1 MLGEDGGDLL
11 FDGDLDDRWEDVPSG
26 GNGDDIFVVDNVPA
40 VRDKVS
46 CGGGFDRVLAD
57 SKDLVADDCER
68 VRVVHGSK
76 AEVQEQQNAFFE
88 SLTQAE
94 RVLGHLLR
102 EVGTRPDC
110 WLRGLVCRFSEG
122 DESEEG
128 RVLQDFGHSFCPYS
142 RTSWNRNSAIFVF
155 WGFSEVRL
163 TEMLGSQ
170 IRPLL
175 C

>member
-88 SLTQAE
+88 SLPQAE

-128 RVLQDFGHSFCPYS
+128 RVLQDFGLLFALIHERRGIGIL
-142 RTSWNRNSAIFVF
+142 RTSSFGDSPKFV
-155 WGFSEVRL
+155 
-163 TEMLGSQ
+163 
-170 IRPLL
+170 
-175 C
+175 